1 MPNETQ
7 NAGGDGARAG
17 RPVPDW
23 GAARRQILLDPTVTM
38 LNTGSFGPLPEPVFD
53 RATELRR
60 RLAAGPTDF
69 FVRQAPPLLWAAR
82 ERAAAFLGTVP
93 QRLVFTSNVSA
104 AINLVASGLRLNAP
118 GEILMSDHEYGA
130 MIWCWER
137 AAQRQGLTIRTFPIG
152 VGGGPRGGPPGPPS
166 CLPPM
171 TTDPAEIV
179 AAAAKAMTPRTRLLF
194 FSHVLS
200 PTGLVLPAKELCAE
214 ARKRGVVSVVDGAH
228 APVYIPLNV
237 ADVNADFYTANLH
250 KWLLAP
256 SGAGF
261 LAIGPGN
268 EDRLQPLHVS
278 WGYHP
283 DKYPIGETTASI
295 GPDRRDNYG
304 STPRT
309 RFLEFEGTRDI
320 CPWLAVPAAID
331 FQAELGFDNVRGRI
345 AELAAYTRKVIGGLG
360 LPLATP
366 PVPALSGAM
375 TAFELPAGLSAPTLR
390 KELWARRVEIP
401 VIERP
406 NRLLVRVSH
415 HFYTTEAE
423 IDRLA
428 EVLREIG
435 IAR

>member
-1 MPNETQ
+1 MHEPNAAAAQTAASP
-7 NAGGDGARAG
+7 AGSHE
-17 RPVPDW
+17 PPPDW
-23 GAARRQILLDPTVTM
+23 VAARRRMILDPTVTM
-38 LNTGSFGPLPEPVFD
+38 LNTGSFGPLPEPVFA

-69 FVRQAPPLLWAAR
+69 FVRQAPPLLWEAR
-82 ERAAAFLGTVP
+82 ERTAAFLGTVP

-137 AAQRQGLTIRTFPIG
+137 AAQRQGLTFR
-152 VGGGPRGGPPGPPS
+152 
-166 CLPPM
+166 LPTM
-171 TTDPAEIV
+171 ATDPAEVV
-179 AAAAKAMTPRTRLLF
+179 AAAAAAMTARTRLLF

-200 PTGLVLPAKELCAE
+200 PTGLVLPAKQLCAE
-214 ARKRGVVSVVDGAH
+214 ARRRGIVTVVDGAH
-228 APVYIPLNV
+228 APVYIPL
-237 ADVNADFYTANLH
+237 DVSDVGADFYAANLH

-261 LAIGPGN
+261 LVIGPGN

-283 DKYPIGETTASI
+283 DRYPIGDRTRSA
-295 GPDRRDNYG
+295 GPDARDDYG

-331 FQAELGFDNVRGRI
+331 FQAELGFDAVRRRI
-345 AELAAYTRKVIGGLG
+345 AELAAYTRAAIGGTG

-366 PVPALSGAM
+366 PALGGAM
-375 TAFELPAGLSAPTLR
+375 TAFELPAGLSAARLR
-390 KELWARRVEIP
+390 QELWARRVEIP
-401 VIERP
+401 VVVRP
-406 NRLLVRVSH
+406 ERLLLRVSH

-428 EVLREIG
+428 DVVREVLP
-435 IAR
+435 

>member
-1 MPNETQ
+1 M
-7 NAGGDGARAG
+7 
-17 RPVPDW
+17 
-23 GAARRQILLDPTVTM
+23 LDPTVTM
-38 LNTGSFGPLPEPVFD
+38 LNTGSFGPLPEPVF
-53 RATELRR
+53 RHVTALRE

-69 FVRQAPPLLWAAR
+69 YVRQAPPLLWEAR
-82 ERAAAFLGTVP
+82 ERTAAFLGTVP
-93 QRLVFTSNVSA
+93 QRLVFTTNVSA
-104 AINLVASGLRLNAP
+104 AINLVASGLKLNAP

-137 AAQRQGLTIRTFPIG
+137 AAQRQGLTIRTFP
-152 VGGGPRGGPPGPPS
+152 
-166 CLPPM
+166 LPTM

-179 AAAAKAMTPRTRLLF
+179 EAATRAMTPRTRLLF

-214 ARKRGVVSVVDGAH
+214 ARKRGITTAVDGAH

-237 ADVNADFYTANLH
+237 SDVNADFYGANLH

-261 LAIGPGN
+261 LVIGNGN

-278 WGYHP
+278 WGYHA
-283 DKYPIGETTASI
+283 DRYPIGEVTQSA
-295 GPDRRDNYG
+295 GPDARDAYG
-304 STPRT
+304 STPRV
-309 RFLEFEGTRDI
+309 RFLEFEGTRDF

-331 FQAELGFDNVRGRI
+331 FQSKLGFDSVRKRI
-345 AELAAYTRKVIGGLG
+345 AELGEYTRRVME
-360 LPLATP
+360 LPPATP
-366 PVPALSGAM
+366 NQGGAM
-375 TAFELPAGLSAPTLR
+375 TAFELPAGTSAPTLR

-406 NRLLVRVSH
+406 ERLLLRVSH

-428 EVLREIG
+428 EVIREIG
-435 IAR
+435 LTH

>member
-1 MPNETQ
+1 M
-7 NAGGDGARAG
+7 
-17 RPVPDW
+17 
-23 GAARRQILLDPTVTM
+23 ILDPTVTM
-38 LNTGSFGPLPEPVFD
+38 LNTGSFGPLPEPVFA

-69 FVRQAPPLLWAAR
+69 FVRQAPPLLWESR
-82 ERAAAFLGTVP
+82 ERTAAFLGTVP
-93 QRLVFTSNVSA
+93 HRLVFTSNVSA
-104 AINLVASGLRLNAP
+104 SINLVASGLRLNAP

-137 AAQRQGLTIRTFPIG
+137 AAQRQGLTIRTFP
-152 VGGGPRGGPPGPPS
+152 
-166 CLPPM
+166 LP
-171 TTDPAEIV
+171 TRTADPAEIV
-179 AAAAKAMTPRTRLLF
+179 AAAVRAMTPRTRLLF

-200 PTGLVLPAKELCAE
+200 PTGLVLPARDLCAE
-214 ARKRGVVSVVDGAH
+214 ARRRGIVTVIDGAH
-228 APVYIPLNV
+228 APVFIPLNV
-237 ADVNADFYTANLH
+237 ADVGADFYTGNLH

-261 LAIGPGN
+261 LVIGPGN

-283 DKYPIGETTASI
+283 DKYPIGELMRSA
-295 GPDRRDNYG
+295 GPDARDNYG

-331 FQAELGFDNVRGRI
+331 FQTELGFDNVRGRI
-345 AELAAYTRKVIGGLG
+345 AELAAYTRTVIGGLG

-366 PVPALSGAM
+366 SAPNLCGAM
-375 TAFELPAGLSAPTLR
+375 TAFELPAGLSAPALR

-401 VIERP
+401 VVERP
-406 NRLLVRVSH
+406 NRLLLRVSH

-428 EVLREIG
+428 EVVPEVLSG
-435 IAR
+435 GVGNG

>member
-1 MPNETQ
+1 MHVPTVP
-7 NAGGDGARAG
+7 AASAAS
-17 RPVPDW
+17 PAPAPDW
-23 GAARRQILLDPTVTM
+23 AAVRKRIILDPTVTM

-69 FVRQAPPLLWAAR
+69 FVRQAPPLLWEAR
-82 ERAAAFLGTVP
+82 ERTAAFLGTAP
-93 QRLVFTSNVSA
+93 HRLVFTSNVSA

-137 AAQRQGLTIRTFPIG
+137 VAQRQGLTVRTFPL
-152 VGGGPRGGPPGPPS
+152 PTMTADPG
-166 CLPPM
+166 
-171 TTDPAEIV
+171 EIV

-214 ARKRGVVSVVDGAH
+214 ARRRGIVTVVDGAH

-237 ADVNADFYTANLH
+237 SDVNADFYAANLH

-261 LAIGPGN
+261 LVIGPGN

-283 DKYPIGETTASI
+283 DKYPIGESRQSA
-295 GPDRRDNYG
+295 GPDARDNYG
-304 STPRT
+304 STPRV
-309 RFLEFEGTRDI
+309 RFLEFEGTRDL

-331 FQAELGFDNVRGRI
+331 FQAALGFDAVRSRI
-345 AELAAYTRKVIGGLG
+345 AELAAYTRKVIGGTG

-366 PVPALSGAM
+366 PAPKLSGAM
-375 TAFELPAGLSAPTLR
+375 TAFELPAGTTAPELR

-401 VIERP
+401 VVERP
-406 NRLLVRVSH
+406 NRLLLRVSH
-415 HFYTTEAE
+415 HFYTTEGE

-428 EVLREIG
+428 DVVREVL
-435 IAR
+435 

>member
-1 MPNETQ
+1 MNRIDW
-7 NAGGDGARAG
+7 AAARA
-17 RPVPDW
+17 R
-23 GAARRQILLDPTVTM
+23 IILDPTVTM
-38 LNTGSFGPLPEPVFD
+38 LNTGSFGPLPVPVFD
-53 RATELRR
+53 RVTELRR
-60 RLAAGPTDF
+60 MLAAGPTNF
-69 FVRQAPPLLWAAR
+69 YVRQAPPLLWEAR
-82 ERAAAFLGTVP
+82 ERTAAFLGTTP

-104 AINLVASGLRLNAP
+104 AINLVASGLTLNAP

-137 AAQRQGLTIRTFPIG
+137 AAQRQGLTVRTFA
-152 VGGGPRGGPPGPPS
+152 
-166 CLPPM
+166 LPTM
-171 TTDPAEIV
+171 TNDPAEIV
-179 AAAAKAMTPRTRLLF
+179 RAATAAMTPRTRVLF

-214 ARKRGVVSVVDGAH
+214 ARRRGITTVVDGAH
-228 APVYIPLNV
+228 APVLIPLNV
-237 ADVNADFYTANLH
+237 SAVNADFYCANLH

-278 WGYHP
+278 WGYHA
-283 DKYPIGETTASI
+283 DKYPIGELAQST
-295 GPDRRDNYG
+295 GPDARDVYG

-309 RFLEFEGTRDI
+309 RFLEFEGTRDF

-331 FQAELGFDNVRGRI
+331 FQSEYGFDAIRARV
-345 AELAAYTRKVIGGLG
+345 AELAEYTRRTIGALG

-366 PVPALSGAM
+366 AAPGLSGAM
-375 TAFELPAGLSAPTLR
+375 TAFELPRGTSAPALR
-390 KELWARRVEIP
+390 KGLWARRVEIP

-406 NRLLVRVSH
+406 NRLLLRVSH

-435 IAR
+435 ILMPTSATAR

>member
-1 MPNETQ
+1 MPHEIPNS
-7 NAGGDGARAG
+7 GGDGSRAG
-17 RPVPDW
+17 RSVPDW
-23 GAARRQILLDPTVTM
+23 GAARRQIFLDPTVTM

-69 FVRQAPPLLWAAR
+69 FVRQAPPLLWEAR
-82 ERAAAFLGTVP
+82 ARAAAFLGTVP

-137 AAQRQGLTIRTFPIG
+137 AAQRQGLTIRTFP
-152 VGGGPRGGPPGPPS
+152 
-166 CLPPM
+166 LPTM
-171 TTDPAEIV
+171 TSDPAEIT
-179 AAAAKAMTPRTRLLF
+179 AAAVAAMTPRTRLLF

-200 PTGLVLPAKELCAE
+200 PTGLVLPAKELCAA
-214 ARKRGVVSVVDGAH
+214 ARKRGIVSVVDGAH

-237 ADVNADFYTANLH
+237 SDVNADFYTANLH

-278 WGYHP
+278 WGYFA
-283 DKYPIGETTASI
+283 DKYPIGEKTVSV
-295 GPDRRDNYG
+295 GPDGQDNYG

-331 FQAELGFDNVRGRI
+331 FQAGFGFDNVRNRI
-345 AELAAYTRKVIGGLG
+345 AELAAYTRKVIGSLG

-366 PVPALSGAM
+366 PVSALSGAM

-406 NRLLVRVSH
+406 NRLLIRVSH

-423 IDRLA
+423 IDRLV
-428 EVLREIG
+428 EVLREIL
-435 IAR
+435 

>member
-1 MPNETQ
+1 MNDTLCSRDAQ
-7 NAGGDGARAG
+7 RSDS
-17 RPVPDW
+17 PDW
-23 GAARRQILLDPTVTM
+23 GAARRQIILDPTVTM
-38 LNTGSFGPLPEPVFD
+38 LNTGSFGPLPEPVF
-53 RATELRR
+53 AHVTAVRR

-69 FVRQAPPLLWAAR
+69 FVRQAPPLLWEAR
-82 ERAAAFLGTVP
+82 ERTAAFLGTVP
-93 QRLVFTSNVSA
+93 HRLVFTTNVSA

-137 AAQRQGLTIRTFPIG
+137 VAQRQGLTIRTFP
-152 VGGGPRGGPPGPPS
+152 
-166 CLPPM
+166 LPTM

-179 AAAAKAMTPRTRLLF
+179 AAAVKAMTPRTRVLF

-214 ARKRGVVSVVDGAH
+214 ARRRGILTVVDGAH
-228 APVYIPLNV
+228 APVYTPLNV
-237 ADVNADFYTANLH
+237 SDVNADFYTANLH

-261 LAIGPGN
+261 LVIGPGN

-278 WGYHP
+278 WGYHA
-283 DKYPIGETTASI
+283 DKYPIGDAVPSA
-295 GPDRRDNYG
+295 GPDGRDAYG
-304 STPRT
+304 STPRI
-309 RFLEFEGTRDI
+309 RFLEFEGTRDF

-331 FQAELGFDNVRGRI
+331 FQTALGFDNVRARI
-345 AELAAYTRKVIGGLG
+345 AELAAYTRRVIGGLG

-366 PVPALSGAM
+366 AAPGLSGAM
-375 TAFELPAGLSAPTLR
+375 TAFALPAGTSAPALR

-406 NRLLVRVSH
+406 DRLLLRVSH

-435 IAR
+435 VATQ